1 MSSTNFKIR
10 RTHVILYK
18 VIGERKKRRDPLA
31 TPDGV
36 TKIGE
41 YVFSGCTGLTS
52 VVIPGGVGEIKN
64 FDLYA

>member
-1 MSSTNFKIR
+1 MI
-10 RTHVILYK
+10 
-18 VIGERKKRRDPLA
+18 
-31 TPDGV
+31 PDGV

-64 FDLYA
+64 FTFSECTGFFMCPPMIVFMGK